1 MTLLIVADSC
11 DVHANIVEHALH
23 AHGVQTTRLASDR
36 LPREQTLSH
45 VFDEGVERYHIN
57 GTPASSIRT
66 VWLRRRGQ
74 PGNYEAG
81 LDAVDDKISRQ
92 ETHEFWKFCQ
102 FALPPQARHVNP
114 LPAKLQA
121 QSKIFQLRMAQHVGL
136 KIPRTIISNDPAE
149 VVAFAAQAGDNAFK
163 SLSPVHWVSPEGSSR
178 HAIHALFT
186 AKVSQQ
192 DILDHL
198 PSIRRAPGIFQQL
211 IPAVR
216 EYRVTLFGTS
226 CIAVTV
232 ESQHAYDDLHDWRA
246 GPHHT
251 LKVMPARIPD
261 ALRECL
267 MQFMDATQ
275 LAFGAFDILETADD
289 EFYFLEVNEA
299 GQFLWIEH
307 QNPDVAVLKPFCDF
321 LIGRSDWAGAL
332 ALGDVAMAAL
342 PAAPANP

>member
-1 MTLLIVADSC
+1 MTLLIVAESR
-11 DVHANIVEHALH
+11 DVHANLVEHAFH

-45 VFDEGVERYHIN
+45 AFDDSGERHHVN

-74 PGNYEAG
+74 PGNYEPG

-102 FALPPQARHVNP
+102 FALPSHARHVNP
-114 LPAKLQA
+114 LTAKLQA

-149 VVAFAAQAGDNAFK
+149 VVAFAGHAGSIAFK
-163 SLSPVHWVSPEGSSR
+163 SLSPVHWATPNGSSR
-178 HAIHALFT
+178 QAIHALFT
-186 AKVSQQ
+186 AKVSHQ
-192 DILDHL
+192 DILDHA

-216 EYRVTLFGTS
+216 EYRVTLFGMS

-232 ESQHAYDDLHDWRA
+232 QSQHDFDDLHDWRA
-246 GPHHT
+246 GQHHT
-251 LKVMPARIPD
+251 LRVTPARIPD
-261 ALRECL
+261 ALRERL
-267 MQFMDATQ
+267 TQFMDATQ
-275 LAFGAFDILETADD
+275 LAFGAFDILETADQ

-299 GQFLWIEH
+299 GQFLWIEY
-307 QNPDVAVLKPFCDF
+307 QNPDVPVLKPFCDF
-321 LIGRSDWAGAL
+321 LIGRSDWAGAV
-332 ALGDVAMAAL
+332 ALSDVAAAAL
-342 PAAPANP
+342 PAHPVTP